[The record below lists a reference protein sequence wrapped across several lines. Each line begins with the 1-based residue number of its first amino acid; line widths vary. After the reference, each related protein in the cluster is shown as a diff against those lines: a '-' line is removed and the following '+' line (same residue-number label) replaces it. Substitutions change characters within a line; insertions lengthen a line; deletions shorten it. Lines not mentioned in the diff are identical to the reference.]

1 MKNIP
6 LPDLY
11 YLENPDLKQL
21 FRIMRISI
29 FLLFFCLFSLMAEN
43 SHSQNARVTINR
55 SDAPLES
62 ILNEIESQTDY
73 LFIYK
78 EDVNVKMRKSIHVSS
93 KPVAEVLSIL
103 LAESSVAYKMAGNH
117 IILTRNAALAAQQ
130 QKLGIAGTVT
140 DASGEVL
147 IGVSV
152 LIKGSGQ
159 GTVTDLDGN
168 FSLAANMGD
177 ILQFSYTGYIPQE
190 IKLKDNHSLSIVLKE
205 DVKSLDEVV
214 VVAYGT
220 QTKRAVTGAMETLDF
235 DKLSDVPVAQFTQKM
250 QGQIAGVQVNQGT
263 GVPGQGMNVRI
274 RGAASLSTGSN
285 PLYVVDGFP
294 IVGDINDINP
304 NEIESMTILK
314 DAAATSLYGSRA
326 AFGVVLIQTKGAK
339 AGKTNISFNA
349 YMGVQNVPQ
358 KGRPEM
364 MNGTEWAQFKKE
376 SYEDLG
382 QSVPTA
388 FQNPSQYGKGHDWY
402 DAMLR
407 SAMIQ
412 DYNVSVSTGKDK
424 FTSSFVLGYFNQDG
438 VLLNSDYQRI
448 SARANSTYR
457 ISDNLKLAFNLA
469 PTYSFEN
476 RPSSD
481 GAFFSGGR
489 FPDIAPLGGGFGGL
503 LWGSAGITVPWECY
517 QQYGDKRLLNEHY
530 DAMSQYIQYILDKMI
545 EKETGLLVQNRA
557 WGDLGDWL
565 GLEDEK
571 NDKSLLWEAYF
582 IYDLELMNKIAT
594 ILGKQMDAERF
605 SKLYAERKT
614 FFNKTYIRP
623 NDGKTIFSSFLPK
636 KRGTSIDIQT
646 SYVLPLAFN
655 IINDEQKEK
664 AIKNLLETI
673 TRENTTDCGKLCPS
687 YSLMTG
693 FIGTAWIGKAL
704 SDNGYS
710 DIAYRLL
717 QQTSYPSWLYSVEQG
732 ATTIWERLNSYT
744 HLDGFGG
751 NNRMNSFNHYS
762 FGAVGSWMYNY
773 SLGIQ
778 RDEAFPGFKHFILK
792 PAIDLAGKMK
802 YAKGYYDSMYGR
814 IESGW
819 EIENEIIRYTFNIPG
834 NTSALLYL
842 PASSVKD
849 VKENGKGILK
859 KSTGIKFIGENNGKV
874 ILELESGGYQ
884 FEVKK

>member
-438 VLLNSDYQRI
+438 VLLNSDY
-448 SARANSTYR
+448 
-457 ISDNLKLAFNLA
+457 
-469 PTYSFEN
+469 
-476 RPSSD
+476 
-481 GAFFSGGR
+481 
-489 FPDIAPLGGGFGGL
+489 
-503 LWGSAGITVPWECY
+503 
-517 QQYGDKRLLNEHY
+517 
-530 DAMSQYIQYILDKMI
+530 
-545 EKETGLLVQNRA
+545 
-557 WGDLGDWL
+557 
-565 GLEDEK
+565 
-571 NDKSLLWEAYF
+571 
-582 IYDLELMNKIAT
+582 
-594 ILGKQMDAERF
+594 
-605 SKLYAERKT
+605 
-614 FFNKTYIRP
+614 
-623 NDGKTIFSSFLPK
+623 
-636 KRGTSIDIQT
+636 
-646 SYVLPLAFN
+646 
-655 IINDEQKEK
+655 
-664 AIKNLLETI
+664 
-673 TRENTTDCGKLCPS
+673 
-687 YSLMTG
+687 
-693 FIGTAWIGKAL
+693 
-704 SDNGYS
+704 
-710 DIAYRLL
+710 
-717 QQTSYPSWLYSVEQG
+717 
-732 ATTIWERLNSYT
+732 
-744 HLDGFGG
+744 
-751 NNRMNSFNHYS
+751 
-762 FGAVGSWMYNY
+762 
-773 SLGIQ
+773 
-778 RDEAFPGFKHFILK
+778 
-792 PAIDLAGKMK
+792 
-802 YAKGYYDSMYGR
+802 
-814 IESGW
+814 
-819 EIENEIIRYTFNIPG
+819 
-834 NTSALLYL
+834 
-842 PASSVKD
+842 
-849 VKENGKGILK
+849 
-859 KSTGIKFIGENNGKV
+859 
-874 ILELESGGYQ
+874 
-884 FEVKK
+884 